1 MSARGARTLAVALVG
16 TALAGMS
23 LGALVLSAGA
33 AHAQPPSPV
42 QPPASQP
49 VDTLQQAL
57 ALAYTYNPTLT
68 AARAGLRATDEGVPS
83 ALAGWRPQVIVSAS
97 AGYATGKGSIS
108 TSQFGQTVVQGAPL
122 ERQVYSPSITLTQP
136 IYRGG
141 RTKAQTHQAVNKVL
155 TARAQLVASE
165 QTVLNDTVTAYV
177 NVIAAQQVLQLNIS
191 NEQVLTKQLQAT
203 NDRFRVGEI
212 TKTDVAQAE
221 AALAQAT
228 ATRETSQ
235 GQLQTARASFEQQV
249 GVPPGKL
256 IEPQPLRLPTRTEEQ
271 ARALA
276 AANNPNVVAALFNV
290 AAAKDAFDLAY
301 SQLMPNVSLQASAFY
316 QHDVQIPGNRQQ
328 GGQILANISVPLYQG
343 GSEYAAVRQ
352 ARQTEQQAQKQVD
365 DQRRTAVQQ
374 AVSAWETYVA
384 AKATIGSNQAA
395 IKANQVALEGIEREA
410 LVGSRTTLD
419 VLNAQQALLQS
430 EVTLVQTLANYVT
443 ASYGVAQAVGRL
455 TARDLNLPVGLY
467 DDTAYYNAVKDRW
480 VGTGDFAT
488 GQPGR

>member
-1 MSARGARTLAVALVG
+1 MMAARGTHRLAVLLVG
-16 TALAGMS
+16 TALAVPAVP
-23 LGALVLSAGA
+23 ALAAGPKA
-33 AHAQPPSPV
+33 PPQPIPFN
-42 QPPASQP
+42 QP
-49 VDTLQQAL
+49 VDTLQQAM

-83 ALAGWRPQVIVSAS
+83 ALAGWRPQVIVSAA
-97 AGYATGKGSIS
+97 AGYATGKGTTQAFGIS
-108 TSQFGQTVVQGAPL
+108 QGTPL

-141 RTKAQTHQAVNKVL
+141 RTTAQTHQAVNKVL
-155 TARAQLVASE
+155 TARAQLVATE
-165 QTVLNDTVTAYV
+165 QTVLDNVVTAYV
-177 NVIAAQQVLQLNIS
+177 NVIAAQQVLALNIS

-228 ATRETSQ
+228 AQRETSA
-235 GQLQTARASFEQQV
+235 GQLQTARATFEQVV
-249 GVPPGKL
+249 GVPPGHL
-256 IEPQPLRLPTRTEEQ
+256 IEPQPLRLPTKTEAA

-290 AAAKDAFDLAY
+290 AAAKDAFDVAY
-301 SQLMPNVSLQASAFY
+301 SQLMPNVSIQASAFY
-316 QHDVQIPGNRQQ
+316 QHDVQLPQNRQQ
-328 GGQILANISVPLYQG
+328 GGQILANISVPLFQG
-343 GSEYAAVRQ
+343 GSEYAGVRQ
-352 ARQTEQQAQKQVD
+352 ARQAEQQAQKQVD
-365 DQRRTAVQQ
+365 DQRRTAVQS

-443 ASYGVAQAVGRL
+443 ASYSVAQAVGRL

-467 DDTAYYNAVKDRW
+467 DDTAYYNAVKNLW
-480 VGTGDFAT
+480 VGTGDYAT